1 MLDLVQQVVILV
13 AGINALT
20 MLLVILGISLFFD
33 DINISITW
41 RR

>member
-1 MLDLVQQVVILV
+1 MLNLVQQVVILV

-33 DINISITW
+33 INISITW